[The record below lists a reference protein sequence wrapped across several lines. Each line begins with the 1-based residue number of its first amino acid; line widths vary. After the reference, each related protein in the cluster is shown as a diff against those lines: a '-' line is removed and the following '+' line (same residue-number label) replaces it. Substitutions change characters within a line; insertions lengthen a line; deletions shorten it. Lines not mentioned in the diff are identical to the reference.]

1 MKLLLEN
8 WRKYLAE
15 NRKTGTLNSDYP
27 GYVEVYSPYSEDQ
40 KVAHV
45 GKWDEEARAWVDQ
58 GGMPLQVEILGS
70 WSDKGMRWLEVDISG
85 TKGWIGASELTMD
98 EAVDKDSMPCNKPRT
113 TQTHKGKSHVVKACA
128 DGKEKV
134 IPFGEKGAS
143 TAGAPKKGESE
154 KMKKKRKSFKSRHAK
169 NIKKGK
175 MSAAY
180 WADKVKW

>member
-15 NRKTGTLNSDYP
+15 NKKTGTLNSDYP
-27 GYVEVYSPYSEDQ
+27 GYVEVHSPYSKDQ

-45 GKWDEEARAWVDQ
+45 GAPGD
-58 GGMPLQVEILGS
+58 QVEILGS

-98 EAVDKDSMPCNKPRT
+98 EVVDKDSMPCNKPRT
-113 TQTHKGKSHVVKACA
+113 TQSHKGKSHVVKACA
-128 DGKEKV
+128 DGKEKI

-143 TAGAPKKGESE
+143 TAGAPKKGESD

>member
-15 NRKTGTLNSDYP
+15 NRKTGTLNADYP
-27 GYVEVYSPYSEDQ
+27 GYVEVYSPYSENKEQAQVGAPGDQ
-40 KVAHV
+40 A
-45 GKWDEEARAWVDQ
+45 
-58 GGMPLQVEILGS
+58 EILGS

-98 EAVDKDSMPCNKPRT
+98 EAVDKESMPCNEPRT

>member
-40 KVAHV
+40 KIAHV
-45 GKWDEEARAWVDQ
+45 GVAGD
-58 GGMPLQVEILGS
+58 QVEILGS
-70 WSDKGMRWLEVDISG
+70 WSDKGMRWLEVDVGG
-85 TKGWIGASELTMD
+85 TKGWIAAGELTMD
-98 EAVDKDSMPCNKPRT
+98 EVVDKDSMPCNKPRT
-113 TQTHKGKSHVVKACA
+113 TQSHKGKSHVVKACA

-143 TAGAPKKGESE
+143 TAGAPKKGESD